1 MKVKNLKS
9 SLLICSALLLSSIN
23 NTFAAATSGSMSA
36 TAAVVGSCSFTAS
49 AMEFGTLSRANAGT
63 TTATSTITPNCT
75 SGLSYTVTSAASTT
89 TLLLDGT
96 SALVTG
102 QIAFPLKRTDTN
114 ATLVSG
120 ANGITG
126 IGTGSATEA
135 STTITGTAASAE
147 TKLSGAYSASVTL
160 TITY

>member
-9 SLLICSALLLSSIN
+9 SLLICSALLLSTAN
-23 NTFAAATSGSMSA
+23 NTFAATASGSISA

-49 AMEFGTLSRANAGT
+49 AMEFGTLSRSGT
-63 TTATSTITPNCT
+63 TPATSTITPDCTAGLGYTIT
-75 SGLSYTVTSAASTT
+75 SGAATT

-96 SALVTG
+96 SVLAAG
-102 QIAFPLKRTDTN
+102 QIAFPLTRTDTS
-114 ATLVSG
+114 ATLASS

-135 STTITGTAASAE
+135 STTITGTAASAN

>member
-9 SLLICSALLLSSIN
+9 SLLICSALLLSSTN
-23 NTFAAATSGSMSA
+23 NTFAATASGSISA

-49 AMEFGTLSRANAGT
+49 AMEFGTLSRSGT
-63 TTATSTITPNCT
+63 TPATSTITPDCTAGLGYTIT
-75 SGLSYTVTSAASTT
+75 SGAATT

-96 SALVTG
+96 SALAAG
-102 QIAFPLKRTDTN
+102 QILFPLTRTDT
-114 ATLVSG
+114 TLTLASS

-135 STTITGTAASAE
+135 STTITGTAASAN

>member
-9 SLLICSALLLSSIN
+9 SLLICSALLLSSTN
-23 NTFAAATSGSMSA
+23 NTFADAASGSISA

-49 AMEFGTLSRANAGT
+49 AMEFGTLSRSGAT
-63 TTATSTITPNCT
+63 LATSTITPNCT
-75 SGLSYTVTSAASTT
+75 AGLGYTITSGAATT

-96 SALVTG
+96 SALAAG
-102 QIAFPLKRTDTN
+102 QILFPLTRTDT
-114 ATLVSG
+114 TLTLASS

-135 STTITGTAASAE
+135 STTITGTAASAN

>member
-1 MKVKNLKS
+1 
-9 SLLICSALLLSSIN
+9 
-23 NTFAAATSGSMSA
+23 MSA

-49 AMEFGTLSRANAGT
+49 AMEFGTLNRANAGT

-75 SGLSYTVTSAASTT
+75 SGLSYTVTSAASAT

-96 SALVTG
+96 SALETG
-102 QIAFPLKRTDTN
+102 QIAFPLKRTDNN

-126 IGTGSATEA
+126 IGTGSATA
-135 STTITGTAASAE
+135 NAVTITGTAASAE

>member
-9 SLLICSALLLSSIN
+9 SLLICSALLLSSTN
-23 NTFAAATSGSMSA
+23 NTFADAASGSISA

-49 AMEFGTLSRANAGT
+49 AMEFGTLNRTSGGT
-63 TTATSTITPNCT
+63 KTATSTITPNCT
-75 SGLSYTVTSAASTT
+75 SGLGYTITSGAATT

-96 SALVTG
+96 SALAAG
-102 QIAFPLKRTDTN
+102 QILFPLTRTDT
-114 ATLVSG
+114 TLTLASS

-135 STTITGTAASAE
+135 STTITGTAASAN

>member
-9 SLLICSALLLSSIN
+9 SLLICSALLLSSTN
-23 NTFAAATSGSMSA
+23 NTFAAAGSGSISA
-36 TAAVVGSCSFTAS
+36 TAAVAGSCSFTAS
-49 AMEFGTLSRANAGT
+49 AMEFGTLSRSGT
-63 TTATSTITPNCT
+63 TLATSTITPNCT
-75 SGLSYTVTSAASTT
+75 AGLGYTITSAAATT

-96 SALVTG
+96 SVLETG
-102 QIAFPLKRTDTN
+102 QILFPLIRTDTL
-114 ATLVSG
+114 ATLASS

-135 STTITGTAASAE
+135 STTIRGTAASAA

>member
-9 SLLICSALLLSSIN
+9 SLLICSALLLSSTN
-23 NTFAAATSGSMSA
+23 NTFAAAASGSMSA
-36 TAAVVGSCSFTAS
+36 SAAVVGSCSFTAS
-49 AMEFGTLSRANAGT
+49 AMEFGTLNRANAGT
-63 TTATSTITPNCT
+63 TTAYSTITPNCT
-75 SGLSYTVTSAASTT
+75 LGLSYTVTSAASTT

-96 SALVTG
+96 SALETG
-102 QIAFPLKRTDTN
+102 QIAFPLKRTDNN
-114 ATLVSG
+114 ATLASG

-126 IGTGSATEA
+126 IGTGSATA
-135 STTITGTAASAE
+135 NAVTITGTAASAE

>member
-9 SLLICSALLLSSIN
+9 SLLICSALLLSSTN
-23 NTFAAATSGSMSA
+23 NTFADAASGSISA

-49 AMEFGTLSRANAGT
+49 AMEFGTLSRSGT
-63 TTATSTITPNCT
+63 TPATSTITPDCTAGLGYTIT
-75 SGLSYTVTSAASTT
+75 SGAATT

-96 SALVTG
+96 SVLETG
-102 QIAFPLKRTDTN
+102 QILFPLTRTDT
-114 ATLVSG
+114 TLTLASS

-135 STTITGTAASAE
+135 STTITGTAASAN

>member
-9 SLLICSALLLSSIN
+9 SLLICSALLLSTAN
-23 NTFAAATSGSMSA
+23 NTFAAAGSGSISA

-49 AMEFGTLSRANAGT
+49 AMEFGTLSRSGT
-63 TTATSTITPNCT
+63 TPATSTITPDCT
-75 SGLSYTVTSAASTT
+75 AGLGYTITSAAPTT

-96 SALVTG
+96 SVLAAG
-102 QIAFPLKRTDTN
+102 QIAFPLTRTDTSL
-114 ATLVSG
+114 TLASS

-126 IGTGSATEA
+126 IGTGSATGA
-135 STTITGTAASAE
+135 STTITGTAASAA